1 MEQANSKPTVL
12 QDGAAAGRW
21 RGRWIALLLGAGLLV
36 LAARR
41 LPVER
46 WLDAARGWVE
56 STGPL
61 AFAAYVA
68 VYVAAALLLVPGTL
82 ATLAAGPLF
91 GLWRGTAAVSLAS
104 TTAAALAF
112 LIARYVAREAVAARA
127 RREPRFAAVDRAIG
141 AKGWRIVALLR
152 LSPLFPYT
160 ILNYLFGLTAIR
172 FWPYVAATW
181 LAMLPATFLY
191 VYLSYAGAQGLTAV
205 AEADTGVSGK
215 AVLTAIGLVA
225 TAAATIY
232 VTRFAMRAV
241 RAETGLGEP
250 PEGPR

>member
-1 MEQANSKPTVL
+1 MEQDDPKSNALES
-12 QDGAAAGRW
+12 GGGAGRW
-21 RGRWIALLLGAGLLV
+21 LALLLGAALV
-36 LAARR
+36 LLAARR
-41 LPVER
+41 LPIGS

-56 STGPL
+56 SAGPL

-68 VYVAAALLLVPGTL
+68 VYVASVLLLIPGTL

-91 GLWRGTAAVSLAS
+91 GLWLGTAAVSLAS

-112 LIARYVAREAVAARA
+112 LIARYAARAAVAARA

-152 LSPLFPYT
+152 LSPFFPYP
-160 ILNYLFGLTAIR
+160 ILNYLFGLTPIR

-191 VYLSYAGAQGLTAV
+191 VYLSHAGAQGLAGV
-205 AEADTGVSGK
+205 EVGVSVET
-215 AVLTAIGLVA
+215 VLIGLALVVTVA
-225 TAAATIY
+225 VTIY
-232 VTRFAMRAV
+232 VTRLALRAV
-241 RAETGLGEP
+241 RVEAGPGEP
-250 PEGPR
+250 AEGAEL